1 MNIEQTYIVP
11 SQPTFT
17 IGTGLLG
24 IVAEALVKAEE
35 EREIENQLNKV
46 EALNKEIKDLEKQIA
61 QTKEVIAETKDTS
74 ESQKST
80 TEAKNKSIPTPVAG
94 QHIDLTVDD
103 INVKPVSPEA
113 IKLTAIAKA
122 MKEAQK

>member
-17 IGTGLLG
+17 VGTGLLG
-24 IVAEALVKAEE
+24 IVVDALVKAEE

-61 QTKEVIAETKDTS
+61 ESKTAIAEAKVTTKVKDT
-74 ESQKST
+74 
-80 TEAKNKSIPTPVAG
+80 SIPTPVPG

-122 MKEAQK
+122 MKDAQK

>member
-11 SQPTFT
+11 SQSTFT

-24 IVAEALVKAEE
+24 IVVDALVKAEE
-35 EREIENQLNKV
+35 EREIENQSNRV

-74 ESQKST
+74 E
-80 TEAKNKSIPTPVAG
+80 AKNKSIPTPVPG
-94 QHIDLTVDD
+94 QHIDLTADD
-103 INVKPVSPEA
+103 INVKPVSVSPEA

>member
-11 SQPTFT
+11 SQSTFT

-35 EREIENQLNKV
+35 EKQETEFLENQLNKV
-46 EALNKEIKDLEKQIA
+46 DKLNEEIKEIEKQIA
-61 QTKEVIAETKDTS
+61 ESKKAIAEAKVI
-74 ESQKST
+74 
-80 TEAKNKSIPTPVAG
+80 TEAKDKSIPTPVPG
-94 QHIDLTVDD
+94 EHIDLTVDD

-122 MKEAQK
+122 MKDAQK